1 MSAQAHRKQL
11 YRRGSVI
18 PLMLVAMVSVVGIVS
33 LAIDAGHLGYVKSR
47 LQSTADAMSL
57 AAAKR
62 LDETGST
69 LAACERAR
77 EVMLANAVGFA
88 ELTDEIP
95 AGVTCPQN
103 TWFEIQ
109 FSATPSP
116 FVAGSTPARYVR
128 VRLSDVSSDVSFARA
143 LGIVDLTAGASAVA
157 GPSAPLAY
165 ACNVFPLGACADLTV
180 GKPFFGFTPGGVYGL
195 SNDGGTT
202 VGKFSFLSLGDNGAN
217 ALRKN
222 LAGDY
227 KTCLEVGKSVDTKPG
242 QSSGPVAEGINT
254 RFIQGGLPAANY
266 PPDVV
271 VDEPSPTLSIDRNTG
286 QVKQGAN
293 VITQASDLAVNHAK
307 YETDI
312 AAGLYDNQPRPNGP
326 GAFRRREIAVPL
338 VNCAAPA
345 KGRTEL
351 QIVGF
356 GCFFLL
362 QKINPSG
369 SNSTSQIYAEFLRDC
384 EAGGRPGS
392 QPGTSGPYVIQLFR
406 DSSSRDS

>member
-1 MSAQAHRKQL
+1 
-11 YRRGSVI
+11 
-18 PLMLVAMVSVVGIVS
+18 MLVAMVSVVGIVG
-33 LAIDAGHLGYVKSR
+33 LAIDASHLGYVKSR
-47 LQSTADAMSL
+47 LQSTADVMSL

-69 LAACERAR
+69 LAACEMAR

-109 FSATPSP
+109 FSVTPSP
-116 FVAGSTPARYVR
+116 FVVGSTPARYVR
-128 VRLSDVSSDVSFARA
+128 VRLSDVSSKVSFARA
-143 LGIVDLTAGASAVA
+143 LGIVDLAAGASAVA
-157 GPSAPLAY
+157 GPSAPLTY

-195 SNDGGTT
+195 RDDGGTT
-202 VGKFSFLSLGDNGAN
+202 VGKFSFLSLGASGAD

-227 KTCLEVGKSVDTKPG
+227 KTCLEVGKSVTTKPG
-242 QSSGPVAEGINT
+242 ESSGPVSEGINS
-254 RFIQGGLPAANY
+254 RFIQGGLPAALY

-271 VDEPSPTLSIDRNTG
+271 VDEPSPALSINQNTG
-286 QVKQGAN
+286 QVTQGAN

-307 YETDI
+307 YEADI

-338 VNCAAPA
+338 VNCAAPTR
-345 KGRTEL
+345 GRTEL

-362 QKINPSG
+362 QKING
-369 SNSTSQIYAEFLRDC
+369 GNSNSTSTIYAEFLQDC